1 MLRTARRRG
10 LSLLSCGGMK
20 RREVDDDND
29 YVDDTDIMVDE
40 FMEKEM
46 QA

>member
-1 MLRTARRRG
+1 
-10 LSLLSCGGMK
+10 MK

>member
-1 MLRTARRRG
+1 VLRTARHRG
-10 LSLLSCGGMK
+10 LSLLSSGGMK